1 MGLKYYYDMKYA
13 PLSDLL
19 IQDSINTENQYVAF
33 SDSSWQYFPDTGIST
48 WEYIIFYQ
56 GGPIDHDTH
65 VPGPV
70 SQSISESEYNAAC
83 TTGMVLSHFRMLI
96 HEFLN
101 KDPDTVPEEDPLIIL
116 DSKSDV
122 CMAKNGKYNNHTRH
136 ISRIVHF
143 VRNGEE
149 CKMHNIDW
157 CEGGLKLAE
166 ITTNNVSE
174 SYLNTV
180 VKYIMVR
187 LDNW

>member
-101 KDPDTVPEEDPLIIL
+101 KDPDTVP
-116 DSKSDV
+116 
-122 CMAKNGKYNNHTRH
+122 
-136 ISRIVHF
+136 
-143 VRNGEE
+143 
-149 CKMHNIDW
+149 
-157 CEGGLKLAE
+157 
-166 ITTNNVSE
+166 
-174 SYLNTV
+174 
-180 VKYIMVR
+180 
-187 LDNW
+187 